1 MISTKYKILFIG
13 NCKCASTCIRR
24 RFENINEKELDD
36 MIIDNCDYHPTYEKV
51 STYLQKRHDIVLS
64 DYFVFSTIRNPWQ
77 RMVSLYKY
85 GKPDKNGIDFWG
97 GKWGFEYIKG
107 TSCSFDDYIK
117 TKRYLNSCRNKQI
130 LFEDYDVK
138 LYKVEELCIKKILKD
153 IDNHFNTVD
162 YVPIDKT
169 KLKII
174 DPDWVEMDKIQS
186 EDYKDYY
193 KNPETIKVLSEY
205 YKSDIDFGKYKL

>member
-97 GKWGFEYIKG
+97 G
-107 TSCSFDDYIK
+107 
-117 TKRYLNSCRNKQI
+117 N
-130 LFEDYDVK
+130 
-138 LYKVEELCIKKILKD
+138 KVEELCIKKILKD